1 MSDFMDVTC
10 GVTGMAELKDEQ
22 VQPVIAKVKEQ
33 TETAIQKG
41 YKIFWLA
48 VVGNASLHY
57 ATGILDAI
65 AGREGITFEVMIPYP
80 GWDNAQEERTK
91 YYELVAKSNGREYAH
106 GSPEDE
112 PAMFTNN
119 RVLDLTTRMI
129 IVTNGKDKE
138 AKSIQKIAESV
149 ECPVVLVNP

>member
-48 VVGNASLHY
+48 VVGKCQPALCHRH
-57 ATGILDAI
+57 I
-65 AGREGITFEVMIPYP
+65 GRYCRARR
-80 GWDNAQEERTK
+80 N
-91 YYELVAKSNGREYAH
+91 YL
-106 GSPEDE
+106 
-112 PAMFTNN
+112 
-119 RVLDLTTRMI
+119 
-129 IVTNGKDKE
+129 
-138 AKSIQKIAESV
+138 
-149 ECPVVLVNP
+149 